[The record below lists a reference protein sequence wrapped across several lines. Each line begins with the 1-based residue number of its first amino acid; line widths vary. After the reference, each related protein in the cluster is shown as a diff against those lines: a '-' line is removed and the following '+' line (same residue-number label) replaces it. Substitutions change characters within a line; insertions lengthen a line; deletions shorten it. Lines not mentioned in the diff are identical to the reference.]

1 MNISLRE
8 LNDEVIVIECFAGSD
23 LRSGIS
29 YEPSDI
35 AVKADLNLAA
45 IDVNVLCN
53 RSTVASNDRQP

>member
-1 MNISLRE
+1 MNNVNISLRE

-35 AVKADLNLAA
+35 AVKAGLIFKFN
-45 IDVNVLCN
+45 N
-53 RSTVASNDRQP
+53 